1 MRRTILSKAG
11 FSAAVALMLAFGA
24 REAFSA
30 PAATAAQSA
39 IMCETNEEC
48 QEYCEFRY
56 PGQNVEGWCDN
67 PPYGHCHCDFW

>member
-1 MRRTILSKAG
+1 MRRTILGKAA

-30 PAATAAQSA
+30 PVVVAAVIS
-39 IMCETNEEC
+39 CETDEQC
-48 QEYCEFRY
+48 QGYCEFKY

-67 PPYGHCHCDFW
+67 PPFGHCHCDFF